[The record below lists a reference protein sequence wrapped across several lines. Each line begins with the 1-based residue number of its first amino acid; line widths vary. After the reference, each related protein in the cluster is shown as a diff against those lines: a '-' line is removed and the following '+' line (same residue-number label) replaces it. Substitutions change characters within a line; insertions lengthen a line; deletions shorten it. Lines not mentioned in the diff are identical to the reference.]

1 MFRLLKNV
9 NEQKIIAFS
18 LCYIKKNAYLCTV
31 RSKEIVSEHDTKTF
45 RVMNT
50 SELIQKVANIN
61 GCRFASIEYK
71 SEEKLPKKLGLG
83 VVTKIVC
90 GIVQIN
96 YSYENAVNNR
106 LQKQGDAATFQAES
120 LPWGQ
125 WYSVNKVINHNGQYY
140 LRFYTVDNQK
150 LDTTYFVDGRP
161 ATPAEIATIKAYK
174 DSKSKP
180 SARQAAEGLTD
191 NQVTARSV
199 NFDNITAFKCGDIIY
214 EQVAKVAV

>member
-1 MFRLLKNV
+1 MF
-9 NEQKIIAFS
+9 
-18 LCYIKKNAYLCTV
+18 
-31 RSKEIVSEHDTKTF
+31 
-45 RVMNT
+45 T
-50 SELIQKVANIN
+50 SELIQKVANIS
-61 GCRFASIEYK
+61 GCRFAGIEYK

-125 WYSVNKVINHNGQYY
+125 WYAPNKVIEHKGCYY

-150 LDTTYFVDGRP
+150 LETAYYVDGRP

-174 DSKSKP
+174 DSKNKT

-191 NQVTARSV
+191 NQVVARCV
-199 NFDNITAFKCGDIIY
+199 NFDNITALKCGDIIY
-214 EQVAKVAV
+214 EQTARVAV